1 MKDSIVQGGDFV
13 KNNGTGSFCALT
25 GGDFFPDE
33 NVLFEARWT
42 RLAVDGEL
50 RQGPQRMAIFVTLRP
65 LKSLD
70 GKNVVFGRLIGDD
83 ALAVF
88 RRIGSVATDRNLKPL
103 RRIAIVESGEM

>member
-1 MKDSIVQGGDFV
+1 VLLKHDGPGLLSMANCGKDR
-13 KNNGTGSFCALT
+13 NGCQF
-25 GGDFFPDE
+25 
-33 NVLFEARWT
+33 
-42 RLAVDGEL
+42 
-50 RQGPQRMAIFVTLRP
+50 FVTLRP